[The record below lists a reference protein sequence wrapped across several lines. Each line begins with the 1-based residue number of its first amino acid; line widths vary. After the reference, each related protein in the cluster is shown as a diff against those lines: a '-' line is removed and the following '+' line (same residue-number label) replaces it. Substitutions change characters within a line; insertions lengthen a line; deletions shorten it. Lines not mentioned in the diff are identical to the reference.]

1 MVIRRIKRFLGLKP
15 GNQRRKQVIRVLPM
29 TEEGEINVLSIK
41 EEGEINV
48 LSTKEE
54 GGAKNPIRWEK
65 HRDVINNTRLAKRN
79 RETDLGQGE

>member
-15 GNQRRKQVIRVLPM
+15 GNQRRKQVIRVLTM

-54 GGAKNPIRWEK
+54 GGAKVFFGKLGRRGPSRSCNIGALIHGLDI
-65 HRDVINNTRLAKRN
+65 HRK
-79 RETDLGQGE
+79 

>member
-1 MVIRRIKRFLGLKP
+1 M
-15 GNQRRKQVIRVLPM
+15 IRVLTM

-54 GGAKNPIRWEK
+54 GGAKVFFGKLGRRGPSRSCNIGALIHGLDI
-65 HRDVINNTRLAKRN
+65 HRK
-79 RETDLGQGE
+79 